1 MLARE
6 RQAAITELVKINN
19 IVLIGQIAKE
29 FGVSLETA
37 RRDLEA
43 LQDQGVVKRI
53 HGGAILSDMSTVAA
67 PSQPTPSSY
76 SGKKAIGIQAASL
89 IKEGE
94 TIFLDTGTTT
104 LEVAHHLKS
113 MRELTVI
120 TNSITIINELI
131 NTNIKVI
138 VLGGTLKNDEQMIY
152 SYATEQMFSQYFV
165 DKAFFSC
172 GGVSDNGVT
181 DYGETLDR
189 YNIARHS
196 KNTILLADSG
206 KFGRTAKIK
215 ACDLDVVDILIVDD
229 NIDRKYVDK
238 LKKKKVQ
245 VILAPIASRPEEEA
259 DN

>member
-6 RQAAITELVKINN
+6 RQAAITEMVKVNN

-53 HGGAILSDMSTVAA
+53 HGGAILSDISASVSS
-67 PSQPTPSSY
+67 SQSKPSSY
-76 SGKKAIGIQAASL
+76 LGKKAIGIKTASL

-94 TIFLDTGTTT
+94 TIFLGTGTTT

-113 MRELTVI
+113 RGELTVI

-165 DKAFFSC
+165 DKAIFSC
-172 GGVSDNGVT
+172 GGISDNGVT
-181 DYGETLDR
+181 DYGDTLDR
-189 YNIARHS
+189 YNIAKHS
-196 KNTILLADSG
+196 KKTILLADSG

-215 ACDLDVVDILIVDD
+215 ACDLDMVDMVIVDD
-229 NIDRKYVDK
+229 NIDSKYVEK
-238 LKKKKVQ
+238 LKKKQVQ
-245 VILAPIASRPEEEA
+245 VILAPVSSRPEEETE
-259 DN
+259 N